1 MGAVNVG
8 IGHDDDLVIPQFGLI
23 KFVADS
29 AAKGGNH
36 VFNFVRIEN
45 SVSLAFSTLRILP
58 LRGRMACLILSRP
71 CFALPPAESPS
82 TKKISDLA
90 GSFF

>member
-45 SVSLAFSTLRILP
+45 SVQSCFLYIEDLTSKRQDGLSHSVSSLFCTSAGGVTL
-58 LRGRMACLILSRP
+58 
-71 CFALPPAESPS
+71 
-82 TKKISDLA
+82 D
-90 GSFF
+90 